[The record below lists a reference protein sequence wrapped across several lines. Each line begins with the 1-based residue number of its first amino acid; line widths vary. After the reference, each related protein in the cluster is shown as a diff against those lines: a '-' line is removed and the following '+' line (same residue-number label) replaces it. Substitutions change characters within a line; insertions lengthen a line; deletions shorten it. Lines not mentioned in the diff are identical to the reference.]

1 MVENKV
7 LKVLVVDDEKVIR
20 DFLSRFISLQSA
32 QVMTVENGR
41 QAIEAVR
48 KEKFDLAFL
57 DIRMPGMNGWD
68 VFGELNKISP
78 GLFCVFMTGY
88 ATEEAL
94 FERMKNLGIVCF
106 KKPFDNLNQIK
117 EILSNIMGK
126 SQLCLETEEEIQEK
140 RIYPRLD
147 IVLDVDYRIKEAEE
161 PFKPAKTKNISLR
174 GIKLLVKDNLVSGTT
189 LELIIKSPTHK
200 SSCNTTGNVLWIKR
214 AKENEGYYDAGIK
227 FTEINFSEL
236 SAVIYE

>member
-1 MVENKV
+1 MVENKL

-32 QVMTVENGR
+32 QVVTVEDGQ

-48 KEKFDLAFL
+48 KEEFDLAFL
-57 DIRMPGMNGWD
+57 DIRMPKMNGWD
-68 VFGELNKISP
+68 VFNELNKISP

-106 KKPFDNLNQIK
+106 KKPFDNLEQIK
-117 EILSNIMGK
+117 DILSNILEK
-126 SQLCLETEEEIQEK
+126 SQLCLEAREEIQDK

-147 IVLDVDYRIKEAEE
+147 IVLDVDYRIKQANV
-161 PFKPAKTKNISLR
+161 PFKQAKTKNVSLR
-174 GIKLLVKDNLVSGTT
+174 GIKILLQDNLTPGIT

-200 SSCNTTGNVLWIKR
+200 NSCNAAGKVVWIKR
-214 AKENEGYYDAGIK
+214 VEENGGYYVAGIR
-227 FTEINFSEL
+227 FSEINFSEL

>member
-1 MVENKV
+1 M

-32 QVMTVENGR
+32 QVMTVEDGQ

-57 DIRMPGMNGWD
+57 DIRMPGMNGWH
-68 VFGELNKISP
+68 VFNELNKISP

-117 EILSNIMGK
+117 ELLSNILGK
-126 SQLCLETEEEIQEK
+126 SQLRFETAVEVQDK
-140 RIYPRLD
+140 RFYPRLD
-147 IVLDVDYRIKEAEE
+147 IVLDVDYRIKEQGGE
-161 PFKPAKTKNISLR
+161 FKQAKTKNISLR
-174 GIKLLVKDNLVSGTT
+174 GMKLLLQDNLVSGTT
-189 LELIIKSPTHK
+189 LELVIKSPTHK
-200 SSCNTTGNVLWIKR
+200 SSCSAVGKVVWIKR
-214 AKENEGYYDAGIK
+214 AEENEGYAAGIK
-227 FTEINFSEL
+227 FSEINFTEL